1 MNATKLVVI
10 ACPLLLTGLI
20 MRASDDQ
27 PKIGRGDIPRNEKQ
41 LWKRVTKSQKDIEE
55 NLMSGDP
62 RFTAELG
69 LARRK
74 VADLM
79 LDAEGDKK
87 NKAVVKD
94 LSRCWNYWVRETDEI
109 VTEDLK
115 EYNLATA
122 AGKSFDP
129 ANNNPQG
136 GNPYIGAPIQYQQA
150 PAPSPQVDYAPPP
163 QPEFMSPAPVNYTSN
178 TCLNPDGTY
187 QPGCIPAQ
195 GQQYVGP
202 PQRFFRDAHG
212 HNFLVQIGIG
222 FKQGYQ
228 QAQQKEQQ
236 QQPQRPSSAYRG
248 PGRAPVPATHP
259 VTVARSTGR
268 K

>member
-1 MNATKLVVI
+1 MTTKLAV
-10 ACPLLLTGLI
+10 LTGLLI
-20 MRASDDQ
+20 SGIALHADDKA
-27 PKIGRGDIPRNEKQ
+27 PKLKKDDVPKNEKQ
-41 LWKRVTKSQKDIEE
+41 MWKRITKSQKDIEE

-62 RFTAELG
+62 RFTAELD

-129 ANNNPQG
+129 ADNNPQG
-136 GNPYIGAPIQYQQA
+136 GNPYIGAPIVYQQV
-150 PAPSPQVDYAPPP
+150 PAPQQQYVPQPPP
-163 QPEFMSPAPVNYTSN
+163 VNEYMSGVPVNYSSN
-178 TCLNPDGTY
+178 PCLNPDGSY
-187 QPGCIPAQ
+187 QNGCIPPQ

-202 PQRFFRDAHG
+202 PQRFFRDAQG

-228 QAQQKEQQ
+228 KEQQ
-236 QQPQRPSSAYRG
+236 RQQQEQHRPGSAYRG
-248 PGRAPVPATHP
+248 DGKKPAPATHA
-259 VTVARSTGR
+259 VVVARATGR

>member
-1 MNATKLVVI
+1 MNGNKLIVI
-10 ACPLLLTGLI
+10 ACPLLLTSLI
-20 MRASDDQ
+20 LAANDSQ
-27 PKIGRGDIPRNEKQ
+27 PKVRKDDVPKNERQMWRKIA
-41 LWKRVTKSQKDIEE
+41 KSQKDIEE

-62 RFTAELG
+62 RFATDLD

-129 ANNNPQG
+129 ADNNPQG
-136 GNPYIGAPIQYQQA
+136 GSPYIGAPIQYQQV
-150 PAPSPQVDYAPPP
+150 PVQQQYVPQAQSQNEY
-163 QPEFMSPAPVNYTSN
+163 MSPAPINYSSN
-178 TCLNPDGTY
+178 PCLNQDGSY
-187 QPGCIPAQ
+187 QNGCIPPQ
-195 GQQYVGP
+195 GPQYITP
-202 PQRFFRDAHG
+202 PQRYFPDAQG

-222 FKQGYQ
+222 FRQGY
-228 QAQQKEQQ
+228 QQ
-236 QQPQRPSSAYRG
+236 QQPQRPGSAYRG
-248 PGRAPVPATHP
+248 TGKKAAPTTHP
-259 VTVARSTGR
+259 VTVARGTGR

>member
-1 MNATKLVVI
+1 MWW
-10 ACPLLLTGLI
+10 
-20 MRASDDQ
+20 
-27 PKIGRGDIPRNEKQ
+27 KIG
-41 LWKRVTKSQKDIEE
+41 KSQRDIEE

-62 RFTAELG
+62 RFTAELD

-94 LSRCWNYWVRETDEI
+94 LSRCWNYWVRESDEI

-129 ANNNPQG
+129 ADNNPQG
-136 GNPYIGAPIQYQQA
+136 GNPYIGAPIQYQQVPD
-150 PAPSPQVDYAPPP
+150 PAPQVYYAPPP
-163 QPEFMSPAPVNYTSN
+163 QNEFMSPAPVNYTSN
-178 TCLNPDGTY
+178 TCLNTDGTY
-187 QPGCIPAQ
+187 QPGCIPPQ

-202 PQRFFRDAHG
+202 AQRFFSDAHG

-228 QAQQKEQQ
+228 QQQRREQQ
-236 QQPQRPSSAYRG
+236 QRPGIAYRNDAKK
-248 PGRAPVPATHP
+248 PAPATHP
-259 VTVARSTGR
+259 VTVPRATGR
-268 K
+268 R

>member
-1 MNATKLVVI
+1 MI
-10 ACPLLLTGLI
+10 ACQLLTTGLI
-20 MRASDDQ
+20 LTASEAQ
-27 PKIGRGDIPRNEKQ
+27 LKIGKGDIPRNEKQ
-41 LWKRVTKSQKDIEE
+41 MWRKIGKSQKDIEE

-62 RFTAELG
+62 RFTAELD
-69 LARRK
+69 LTRRK

-129 ANNNPQG
+129 AGNNPQG
-136 GNPYIGAPIQYQQA
+136 SNPYIGAPIVYQQV
-150 PAPSPQVDYAPPP
+150 PAPQAYYVVPPP
-163 QPEFMSPAPVNYTSN
+163 TPNYAVQPEYMSPSPVNYNSN
-178 TCLNPDGTY
+178 PYLNPDGSY
-187 QPGCIPAQ
+187 QNGCIPPQ

-202 PQRFFRDAHG
+202 PRRFFEDAQG

-228 QAQQKEQQ
+228 QSQQKQQ
-236 QQPQRPSSAYRG
+236 GQRPGSAYRG
-248 PGRAPVPATHP
+248 DGKNPAPATHA
-259 VTVARSTGR
+259 VVVARATGR